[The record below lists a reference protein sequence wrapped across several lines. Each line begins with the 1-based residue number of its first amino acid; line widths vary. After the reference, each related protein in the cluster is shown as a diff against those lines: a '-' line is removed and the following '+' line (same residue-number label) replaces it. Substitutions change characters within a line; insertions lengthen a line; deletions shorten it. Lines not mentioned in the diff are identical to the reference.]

1 MDSKKTKKVLKND
14 TSEVSEAGLFLVK
27 EKKLTERIIQ
37 TIPSGIRVYDFIKG
51 TTTFINKA
59 YTSILGYNLSEIIG
73 LEPEDYFALF
83 HPDDKQAIIEH
94 IENVE
99 NGKQDRIEYRF
110 KHKKGNWV
118 WCSSEDAPFELS
130 EDGRVKSLVGIIT
143 DISKDKK
150 QRKALM
156 KSETELELTQKIN
169 HIGSWNLNIETDEI
183 TWSYELYKLH
193 DLDDSIPPP
202 TQPEQKELFT
212 AKSWALISD
221 AILACSK
228 KGTPYNLEVLTSKT
242 NSVATWLMTKG
253 EAVRNNKGE
262 IIEIKG
268 STQDITL
275 RKTTEMELKRSNQL
289 LLTSQSIAQLG
300 GWELNILTN
309 DLYWTAETYAI
320 HEISPSEFNPNVDA
334 SIGYYLPESRDI
346 LSKAIKAAIEEGKGY
361 DLELKTHTAKG
372 KLIDVRTTATV
383 IMVDGRSVKLTGIF
397 QNITKQKQ
405 IESALIAAKE
415 KAESASSL
423 KNNFLAN
430 MSHEIRTPM
439 NSIIGFSDLL
449 KKDDLA
455 LETKHKYLNII
466 DGNSKQLVNLV
477 DDIID
482 VSKIESNNLK
492 IITANFKIS
501 ETLIDLEVMFNQLKL
516 DENKSSIIFKA
527 HVPEDCKHLT
537 IKSDGLRIRQL
548 LANLLSNAL
557 KFSVQGTISFGFKKA
572 ESDLIFYVKDQGIGI
587 SPDNITGIFERFKQ
601 VNTGVSKNKGT
612 GLGLSICKGIVH
624 LLGGEISVQSI
635 LNVGSVFTF
644 NIPFEEVY
652 PLKSKNI
659 EHKNEIQSFKGIT
672 VLLAEDDSFIQL
684 YFKEIMKLWEVNIL
698 VADNGEIAVEMY
710 KNFPGIAL
718 VLMDLRMP
726 IMDGFKATA
735 EILKFDPKAKILA
748 QTADL
753 TGIEKVKIMKIGCKE
768 YLTKPIQKEQLL
780 TVFQKWV

>member
-150 QRKALM
+150 QRKSLK
-156 KSETELELTQKIN
+156 KSETELKLTQKIN
-169 HIGSWNLNIETDEI
+169 HIGNWNLNIETDEI
-183 TWSYELYKLH
+183 IWSDELYKLH

-492 IITANFKIS
+492 IITENFKIS

-624 LLGGEISVQSI
+624 LLGGEISVQST

-672 VLLAEDDSFIQL
+672 VLLADDDSFIQL

>member
-14 TSEVSEAGLFLVK
+14 ASEMTEAGLFLVK
-27 EKKLTERIIQ
+27 EKKLAERIIQ
-37 TIPSGIRVYDFIKG
+37 SIPSGIYMYDFIKG
-51 TTTFINKA
+51 TTTFINEA
-59 YTSILGYNLSEIIG
+59 YTSILGYNLSEING
-73 LEPEDYFALF
+73 LEQEACLGLF
-83 HPDDKQAIIEH
+83 HPDDKEAITEH
-94 IENVE
+94 IKSIE
-99 NGKQDRIEYRF
+99 NGKQDRIEFRF

-130 EDGRVKSLVGIIT
+130 EDGKVKSLIGIIT

-150 QRKALM
+150 QRKAL
-156 KSETELELTQKIN
+156 KKNETELKLTQKIT
-169 HIGSWNLNIETDEI
+169 HIGNWNLNLETNEI
-183 TWSYELYKLH
+183 TWSDELYNLH
-193 DLDDSIPPP
+193 DLDDSSPPP
-202 TQPEQKELFT
+202 TQPEQEELFT

-221 AILACSK
+221 AILTCSK

-242 NSVATWLMTKG
+242 NSASTWLMTKG
-253 EAVRNNKGE
+253 QAVRNNKGE

-275 RKTTEMELKRSNQL
+275 QKTTEMELKRSNQL
-289 LLTSQSIAQLG
+289 LLASQSIAQLG
-300 GWELNILTN
+300 GWELNLLTN

-320 HEISPSEFNPNVDA
+320 HEISPSEFNPTFDA
-334 SIGYYLPESRDI
+334 GIGYYLPESRDI
-346 LSKAIKAAIEEGKGY
+346 LSKAIKTAIEEGKGY
-361 DLELKTHTAKG
+361 DLELKTYTTKG

-383 IMVDGRSVKLTGIF
+383 TMVDGRSVKLTGIF

-405 IESALIAAKE
+405 NESALIAAKE

-439 NSIIGFSDLL
+439 NSVIGFSDLL
-449 KKDDLA
+449 KKDDLS

-466 DGNSKQLVNLV
+466 DGNSKQLLSLI

-492 IITANFKIS
+492 IITETFNIS
-501 ETLIDLEVMFNQLKL
+501 EILVDLEVMFNQLKV
-516 DENKSSIIFKA
+516 DKNKPSLIFEA
-527 HVPEDCKHLT
+527 HIPKDCEHLM

-557 KFSVQGTISFGFKKA
+557 KFSAQGTISFGFKQA
-572 ESDLIFYVKDQGIGI
+572 ETDLIFFVKDQGIGI

-612 GLGLSICKGIVH
+612 GLGLAICRGIIH
-624 LLGGEISVQSI
+624 LLGGEILVQST

-644 NIPFEEVY
+644 NIPFEEVHT
-652 PLKSKNI
+652 LKNKNI
-659 EHKNEIQSFKGIT
+659 ERNNETQSFKGIT
-672 VLLAEDDSFIQL
+672 VLLADDDSFIQL
-684 YFKEIMKLWEVNIL
+684 YFKEIMKMWEVNIM

-710 KNFPGIAL
+710 KNFPEITL

-748 QTADL
+748 QSADV
-753 TGIEKVKIMKIGCKE
+753 TGTEKVKIMKIGCKE
-768 YLTKPIQKEQLL
+768 YLTKPIRKEQLL

>member
-37 TIPSGIRVYDFIKG
+37 TIPSGIHVYDFIKG

-83 HPDDKQAIIEH
+83 HPVDKQAIIEH

-275 RKTTEMELKRSNQL
+275 QKTTEMELKRSNQL

-405 IESALIAAKE
+405 NESALIAAKE

-492 IITANFKIS
+492 IITENFKIS

-644 NIPFEEVY
+644 NIPFEEVH

-672 VLLAEDDSFIQL
+672 VLLADDDSFIQL

-698 VADNGEIAVEMY
+698 VADNGKIAVEMY

-748 QTADL
+748 QTADV